1 MFFKFKQLVS
11 PHFLDQLLNER
22 KLMNTEFKDLFIGD
36 LKIQVPIIQGGMGVR
51 VSYSSLV
58 SAVSNEGA
66 LGVIAA
72 VGLGEEVQ
80 DEDLSYPERSRVSF
94 TRSIRST
101 RAKTKNPFGVNIMC
115 VLTNYEDLVNVAQDE
130 SVDVIISGAGMPLRL
145 PALIKNTKTKLIPIV
160 SSARAASIICSTWL
174 RRYKRLPDALIVEGP
189 LAGGHLGYSLAE
201 LEDRENVS
209 LENILSKVVGVAK
222 GFESGAIKI
231 PVIAAGGIFDGQDIA
246 KFIRLGA
253 SGVQMGTRFVCTHEC
268 DVAQEYKEAYLAA
281 KQEDIVVIQSPVGLP
296 GRVIRNEFVQ
306 RIIEGARVDFDC
318 QYHCLYTCDPKKVNY
333 CIAKALLNASRGQL
347 DKGFAMCG
355 SNAYRI
361 QKIISV
367 KELISELVLQTKASL
382 RT

>member
-1 MFFKFKQLVS
+1 
-11 PHFLDQLLNER
+11 
-22 KLMNTEFKDLFIGD
+22 MNAEFKDLLIGD
-36 LKIQVPIIQGGMGVR
+36 LKIQLPIIQGGMGVR
-51 VSYSSLV
+51 VSNSSLV
-58 SAVSNEGA
+58 SAVSNQGA

-72 VGLGEEVQ
+72 VGLGEELQ
-80 DEDLSYPERSRVSF
+80 ITELSYPERSCVSF
-94 TRSIRST
+94 TESIRKT
-101 RAKTKNPFGVNIMC
+101 RQKTKNPFGVNIMC
-115 VLTNYEDLVNVAQDE
+115 VLTNYEELVNIAQQE
-130 SVDVIISGAGMPLRL
+130 SVDVIISGAGLPLRL
-145 PALIKNTKTKLIPIV
+145 PALIKNGKTKLIPIV
-160 SSARAASIICSTWL
+160 SSARAASIICSTWQ

-201 LEDRENVS
+201 LEDKENVT
-209 LENILSKVVGVAK
+209 LENILQKVVSVAQ
-222 GFESGAIKI
+222 GFQSGSTKI
-231 PVIAAGGIFDGQDIA
+231 PVIAAGGIFDGKDIA

-296 GRVIRNEFVQ
+296 GRVIRNEFVK
-306 RIIEGARVDFDC
+306 RIIQGARIDFDC

-361 QKIISV
+361 QKIVSV
-367 KELISELVLQTKASL
+367 KELISELVDQARAIL
-382 RT
+382 RS

>member
-1 MFFKFKQLVS
+1 
-11 PHFLDQLLNER
+11 
-22 KLMNTEFKDLFIGD
+22 MNSEFKDLFIGD
-36 LKIQVPIIQGGMGVR
+36 LKIQIPIIQGGMGVR
-51 VSYSSLV
+51 VSNSSLV

-80 DEDLSYPERSRVSF
+80 NTDLSYPERSCESF
-94 TRSIRST
+94 TQSIRQT
-101 RAKTKNPFGVNIMC
+101 RVKTKNPFGVNIMC
-115 VLTNYEDLVNVAQDE
+115 VLTNYADLVGVAQDE
-130 SVDVIISGAGMPLRL
+130 SVDVIISGAGLPLRL
-145 PALIKNTKTKLIPIV
+145 PALVKNTKTKLVPIV
-160 SSARAASIICSTWL
+160 SSARAASIICNTWQ

-201 LEDRENVS
+201 LEDKENFS
-209 LENILSKVVGVAK
+209 LENILTKVVMVAQ
-222 GFESGAIKI
+222 GFQSGSTRI
-231 PVIAAGGIFDGQDIA
+231 PVIAAGGIFDGKDIA

-268 DVAQEYKEAYLAA
+268 DVAPEYKETYLAA
-281 KQEDIVVIQSPVGLP
+281 KEQDIVVIQSPVGMP
-296 GRVIRNEFVQ
+296 GRVIRNEFVK
-306 RIIEGARVDFDC
+306 RIIQGARIDFDC

-333 CIAKALLNASRGQL
+333 CIAKALLNASRGQM

-361 QKIISV
+361 QNIVSV
-367 KELISELVLQTKASL
+367 KELISELVVQARAIL